1 MIVTK
6 HLLEQFVNLSEV
18 QSEKIITELSKIG
31 LEVESF
37 APLRVPDGVVVGYV
51 VEKSPHPDADKL
63 SVCKVDVG
71 GEILQI
77 VCGAS
82 NVQSDQYVAVA
93 LEGAKLNTPKGELVI
108 KPTTLRGVESCGM
121 LCSSS
126 ELGFPKIN
134 EGIMVLDSSV
144 GHLEIGT
151 PLNSYPLFDN
161 FILEV
166 GLTPN
171 RGDCLSVLGIARDL
185 SVALNLT
192 LSLKNYKDENV
203 PLGIGRVLQVVNEGR
218 FDSSMLYKVIKTTS
232 IQTPLELKLSLA
244 MCGIELHSPIQ
255 DYLNYAMHNIGVI
268 LRGYAFSHFEK
279 SNLSNNVE
287 GQIILKQN
295 AEGLDCVYGK
305 DQVSVVGINALGI
318 ESSHEMLVLEASY
331 INPQSVSEIL
341 YQYPQIKKD
350 SNITYKTTRG
360 SNPDLLLG
368 MQYLCHLLIS
378 FTRSEVYSGNHRL
391 AQKEESKSIKTTFD
405 CIAKILGTEIHKEEI
420 ALILKKLGFKIEAS
434 FDESF
439 FMATPPEYRHD
450 IHTNQ
455 DIAEEVLRIYRI
467 DKLLS
472 KPLTIVEQSRKDNAK
487 YFDFKAQRALIQ
499 KAVAKGFYETLH
511 YVFDD
516 RARLAELG
524 IEGIDEALDV
534 LNPITNELNTLRV
547 SLLPSMVES
556 IKRNENF
563 GIKKIAFAEIG
574 VCYTKERQE
583 VKKIAFATNLCKS
596 EEKYPFP
603 KGEKWDFYA
612 FASSI
617 MDIIGSFEVCELQT
631 LPFGASSL
639 LLHPF
644 QRASVFK
651 EGREIG
657 YIAKLNPT
665 ITEGFVCELELEP
678 LIERTKISHKSG
690 SKYQASLRDLTLMID
705 KEIAFSKIKSKLLDS
720 KIPYL
725 DNLYPL
731 DLYSHQ
737 DFGNEVALSIRF
749 VWQSFEKTLQEE
761 EINQGMQ
768 TLLELLSKE
777 FGAKLRA

>member
-6 HLLEQFVNLSEV
+6 HLLEQFVSLSEI
-18 QSEKIITELSKIG
+18 QSEQIIAELSKIG

-37 APLRVPDGVVVGYV
+37 TPLRVPDLVVVGYV

-93 LEGAKLNTPKGELVI
+93 LEGAKLDTPKGELVI

-121 LCSSS
+121 LCSSV

-134 EGIMVLDSSV
+134 DGIMLLDCSV
-144 GHLEIGT
+144 GHLEVGT

-171 RGDCLSVLGIARDL
+171 RGDCLSVLGVARDL

-203 PLGIGRVLQVVNEGR
+203 PLGIGRVLQVVNEGK
-218 FDSSMLYKVIKTTS
+218 FDSSMLYKVIKITS
-232 IQTPLELKLSLA
+232 MQTPLEVKLSLA
-244 MCGIELHSPIQ
+244 LCGLQSHSPIQ

-279 SNLSNNVE
+279 SNLANNVE
-287 GQIILKQN
+287 GQIVLKQN
-295 AEGLDCVYGK
+295 EQGLDCVYGK
-305 DQVSVVGINALGI
+305 DCSWVVGISPTPI
-318 ESSHEMLVLEASY
+318 EPSNEMLVLEASY
-331 INPQSVSEIL
+331 IAPQIVAETL

-350 SNITYKTTRG
+350 ASLTYKTSRG

-368 MQYLCHLLIS
+368 MQYLCNLFIS
-378 FTRSEVYSGNHRL
+378 YTRSEVYSGNHKL
-391 AQKEESKSIKTTFD
+391 TQKEESKSIKTTFD
-405 CIAKILGTEIHKEEI
+405 CIAQILGTEICKEEI
-420 ALILKKLGFKIEAS
+420 AIILKKLGFKIEAS

-439 FMATPPEYRHD
+439 FMATPPAYRHD
-450 IHTNQ
+450 IHTYQ

-467 DKLLS
+467 DKLTP
-472 KPLTIVEQSRKDNAK
+472 KPLMIVEQSRKDNAK
-487 YFDFKAQRALIQ
+487 YFAFKAQRALIQ
-499 KAVAKGFYETLH
+499 KAVAKGFYESMH

-516 RARLAELG
+516 RAKMQELG
-524 IEGIDEALDV
+524 IEGIDESLDV

-547 SLLPSMVES
+547 SLLPAMIES
-556 IKRNENF
+556 IKTNENF

-574 VCYTKERQE
+574 VCYTKERKE
-583 VKKIAFATNLCKS
+583 VKKLAFATNLCKS
-596 EEKYPFP
+596 DEAFPYP
-603 KGEKWDFYA
+603 KGEEWDFYS

-617 MDIIGSFEVCELQT
+617 MDIIGSFEVRELESI
-631 LPFGASSL
+631 PFGTSSSL
-639 LLHPF
+639 LHPY
-644 QRASVFK
+644 QRALVIK
-651 EGREIG
+651 EGKEIG
-657 YIAKLNPT
+657 LIAKLNPT
-665 ITEGFVCELELEP
+665 ITKGFVCELDLES
-678 LIERTKISHKSG
+678 LIALVKLSHKVG
-690 SKYQASLRDLTLMID
+690 SKFQASLRDLTLMID
-705 KEIAFSKIKSKLLDS
+705 KNITFSCIREELLGERIKF
-720 KIPYL
+720 L

-731 DLYSHQ
+731 DLYSQ
-737 DFGNEVALSIRF
+737 EDFGDEVALSIRF
-749 VWQSFEKTLQEE
+749 VWQSMEKTLQEE
-761 EINQGMQ
+761 EITQGMQ
-768 TLLELLSKE
+768 KVLEVLQEK
-777 FGAKLRA
+777 FKARLR